1 MCFCC
6 AILSIFII
14 GLLLFW
20 FGILWGFVAGKV
32 VSRGQKFAIIGGIII
47 MMAALGV
54 WLISALCSYICQCMG
69 L

>member
-1 MCFCC
+1 M
-6 AILSIFII
+6 LSIFII

-32 VSRGQKFAIIGGIII
+32 VSKGQRFAMIGGIII
-47 MMAALGV
+47 MMAALAV
-54 WLISALCSYICQCMG
+54 WLISALCSYICQCIG